1 MENALLVKLR
11 GGEELSRR
19 EQILL
24 TAQLSIPAILAQI
37 SSIVMQYADSAM
49 VGRLGAIDSASI
61 GLVSSSIWLMDGVT
75 MAMGTGFTVQVA
87 HRIGAGQNKEAR
99 DVIKHGLIFALLFS
113 LLVMAT
119 GMGISGHLP
128 GWLGGEPEVCLKSS
142 KYFFIIMCGVPLMLL
157 RYTGSGFLQASG
169 NIKVPS
175 IINVLMCTLNMI
187 LNRLTHI
194 PGMGLGVMGA
204 ALGTVISETIAAIII
219 IGFVFFVSPNL
230 KLRKGEKT
238 DFDGKI
244 IDKALRIA
252 IPIAVESAGMSGAHI
267 AFIKIAASF
276 GTVPIAANSFALSVE
291 SICFMPSYGVQVA
304 ASTLVGQSVG
314 ARRKD
319 LANKLAWLAVGIG
332 MGVITL
338 TATFM
343 YIFAPFMLALLTP
356 VKEIQT
362 LGVGVLR
369 TVAIAEPF
377 YCATEVSNGA
387 FRGVG
392 DTLKPSLMLLGSMWL
407 IRIPLALLMAPRA
420 GLVGMWGAMAI
431 ELVIRGTVFLIRL
444 KKKKWLNIVI

>member
-1 MENALLVKLR
+1 
-11 GGEELSRR
+11 
-19 EQILL
+19 
-24 TAQLSIPAILAQI
+24 
-37 SSIVMQYADSAM
+37 
-49 VGRLGAIDSASI
+49 
-61 GLVSSSIWLMDGVT
+61 
-75 MAMGTGFTVQVA
+75 
-87 HRIGAGQNKEAR
+87 
-99 DVIKHGLIFALLFS
+99 
-113 LLVMAT
+113 
-119 GMGISGHLP
+119 
-128 GWLGGEPEVCLKSS
+128 
-142 KYFFIIMCGVPLMLL
+142 
-157 RYTGSGFLQASG
+157 
-169 NIKVPS
+169 
-175 IINVLMCTLNMI
+175 
-187 LNRLTHI
+187 
-194 PGMGLGVMGA
+194 MGA